1 MYRQAIA
8 VLTATSAAL
17 LAPAATAHAE
27 DDPAVT
33 RAQCSDIDGVKVN
46 VSPPPPLSGTVTTDD
61 VRGLME
67 SIVAGTSLA
76 GFFAP
81 GDAIE
86 SATAGEI
93 ESAAAGEAV
102 PLSAAGPTPLPPVP
116 SPSLPPLPFPTP
128 TATPSPTVTPPPA
141 LSPAAAGEPA
151 TPSSRVESMLEALV
165 DRAIACARS
174 ALLQGAQ
181 PRTQGAS
188 PRTAEPEARTQETE
202 ARTQETGARTQE
214 TEVSPVTQYFE
225 ALVTTKPICPA
236 TTRPASAQ
244 TSDTLFDVIGVP
256 RLVDTVLASP
266 LFCVQPDQVSQSS
279 TTVSVLDSLGII
291 RVFDELLAL

>member
-1 MYRQAIA
+1 
-8 VLTATSAAL
+8 
-17 LAPAATAHAE
+17 
-27 DDPAVT
+27 
-33 RAQCSDIDGVKVN
+33 
-46 VSPPPPLSGTVTTDD
+46 
-61 VRGLME
+61 
-67 SIVAGTSLA
+67 
-76 GFFAP
+76 
-81 GDAIE
+81 
-86 SATAGEI
+86 
-93 ESAAAGEAV
+93 
-102 PLSAAGPTPLPPVP
+102 
-116 SPSLPPLPFPTP
+116 
-128 TATPSPTVTPPPA
+128 VTPPPA

-202 ARTQETGARTQE
+202 ARTQET
-214 TEVSPVTQYFE
+214 EVSPVTQYFE

-244 TSDTLFDVIGVP
+244 TSDTLFDVIGAP

>member
-202 ARTQETGARTQE
+202 
-214 TEVSPVTQYFE
+214 VSPVTQYFE